1 MQQASLRRL
10 ARRPEA
16 VVLLAIVIFSALI
29 TAVNPSFFT
38 VENLFDL
45 LKSYSFMGILSI
57 GVLIVLISGGI
68 DISFTATASIC
79 AYVTVVMLVK
89 ETSPNQILL
98 AFLLSAVIG
107 TALGSVNALIIYF
120 FSIPSIIVTIATL
133 NIYYGM
139 LTVLSGGTWLIRM
152 PDWFREVAQIKF
164 LLRLNADGVPYG
176 ISIVTVIWFA
186 VIIIGWAFLR
196 YTMLGRG
203 IYAVGGSLPSARRAG
218 FNILGIQLFAYG
230 FLGLLA
236 GIAGLVQALQG
247 QAVQP
252 NGLVGKELDV
262 IAAVVLGGASLS
274 GGSGSVVGT
283 VLGVALIAIL
293 SNGLTLMRVSSFWYN
308 VCIGLAIIISVS
320 VNAYRQKRR
329 ASRLRAVEV
338 A

>member
-164 LLRLNADGVPYG
+164 LIRLNADGVPYG